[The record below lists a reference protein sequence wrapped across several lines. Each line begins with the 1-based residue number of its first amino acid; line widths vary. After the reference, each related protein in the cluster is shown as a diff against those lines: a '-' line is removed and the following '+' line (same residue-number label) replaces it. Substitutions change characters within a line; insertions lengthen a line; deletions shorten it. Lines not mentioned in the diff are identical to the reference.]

1 LLYLAWKSKTKD
13 ALSDN
18 AKATL
23 HAALPVLEV
32 ESRIL
37 FFAGKG
43 KGLRSP
49 TAVGEDPRKE
59 VNGLR
64 TGRILS
70 IDT

>member
-32 ESRIL
+32 ENRIL
-37 FFAGKG
+37 FSAGKG
-43 KGLRSP
+43 LCSP
-49 TAVGEDPRKE
+49 TDEDFAR
-59 VNGLR
+59 
-64 TGRILS
+64 
-70 IDT
+70 

>member
-32 ESRIL
+32 ENRIL
-37 FFAGKG
+37 FSAMQGKG
-43 KGLRSP
+43 CVRRP
-49 TAVGEDPRKE
+49 M
-59 VNGLR
+59 
-64 TGRILS
+64 RILPWEK
-70 IDT
+70 ILGKR